1 MIAEY
6 DLFQAQELS
15 IPVFRKS
22 NKGGRR
28 PAWIKRELHKQA
40 KEAHLR
46 WKQSKVTQKIIE
58 ILSKC
63 AGIGLGKLEPTCSCI
78 W

>member
-1 MIAEY
+1 M
-6 DLFQAQELS
+6 
-15 IPVFRKS
+15 
-22 NKGGRR
+22 
-28 PAWIKRELHKQA
+28 KRELHKQA

-63 AGIGLGKLEPTCSCI
+63 GGIGLGKPEPTCSCI